1 MAQESPQPPLPTLK
15 LSETPIDPES
25 PWEDD
30 LLDRKELAEKLTA
43 LVYHQVEP
51 LRISLNGSWGTGKTF
66 LLRRWSQHLSSL
78 GFRSVYFNAW
88 EEDFL
93 QDPLVPILGR
103 IREELGSRYS
113 EIIKA
118 TGKLL
123 GQFLIEAGATVIQSQ
138 AGLPVREA
146 LFRIRSGIR
155 AYFSGKNNPTDRHI
169 HLKEIQKQLK
179 GSLEELA
186 SEVTN
191 TTGQP
196 LVVVIDELDRCRPAY
211 AVECLERVKHLLEI
225 PNIVFLFG
233 INRDELGQS
242 IRHTNG
248 NIDAS
253 TYLQRFFDLEFNLPP
268 VKTWQFYMT
277 RLREYG
283 LPEFLD
289 NTWTGDQKHL
299 AYPNWQSSLYAR
311 TGELLEGMGLSLR
324 ETEQCVRTIA
334 VAVRSINWEWP
345 PSLKL
350 LVPLAILKAKNP
362 GLFKGFAEGNRQNL
376 AVVDYIQNTLLEN
389 GHAMTNELS
398 RALTEIEVHL
408 AEANRIND
416 PSAARQL
423 IDVSNGQGNP
433 DGMNAIS
440 QRLKGTDKRE
450 LAAVRRSVEDP
461 REPFTG
467 ELIYDNQI
475 GPIIKAID
483 LAGLTQRP

>member
-1 MAQESPQPPLPTLK
+1 MAQESPQPPLPKLK
-15 LSETPIDPES
+15 LSEASIDPES
-25 PWEDD
+25 PWADD
-30 LLDRKELAEKLTA
+30 LLDRKELAEKLTT
-43 LVYHQVEP
+43 LLYHQIEP

-66 LLRRWSQHLSSL
+66 LLRRWTQHLSNQ

-103 IREELGSRYS
+103 IREELGTQYR

-138 AGLPVREA
+138 TGLPGREVLSRMWA
-146 LFRIRSGIR
+146 GTKAI
-155 AYFSGKNNPTDRHI
+155 FSSKNGLTDRHI
-169 HLKEIQKQLK
+169 HLKETEKLLK
-179 GSLEELA
+179 GSLKQLA

-191 TTGQP
+191 NTGQP

-233 INRDELGQS
+233 VNRDELCQS

-248 NIDAS
+248 DIDAS
-253 TYLQRFFDLEFNLPP
+253 TYLQRFFDLEFNVPP
-268 VKTWQFYMT
+268 VKAWQFYMT

-283 LPEFLD
+283 LPEFFD
-289 NTWTGDQKHL
+289 TPSGNDQKHGV
-299 AYPNWQSSLYAR
+299 YPNWQSNLYSR

-334 VAVRSINWEWP
+334 VAVRSINWEEP
-345 PSLKL
+345 PSLRL
-350 LVPLAILKAKNP
+350 LVPLSILKVKNP
-362 GLFKGFAEGNRQNL
+362 DLFKGFAEGSRQNL
-376 AVVDYIQNTLLEN
+376 AVVNYIQNTLIEN
-389 GHAMTNELS
+389 GHPLTNELS
-398 RALTEIEVHL
+398 KELTELEVHL

-423 IDVSNGQGNP
+423 IEVSNGQGNP

-440 QRLKGTDKRE
+440 QRLKGMDKRE
-450 LAAVRRSVEDP
+450 LAALRGLPEYSRDL
-461 REPFTG
+461 FTN
-467 ELIYDNQI
+467 EFIYDHQI
-475 GPIIKAID
+475 GSLIRAID
-483 LAGLTQRP
+483 LAGLNQRP